1 MKGYLVNIENNEFEN
16 YLIYLDDIP
25 SYDKN
30 KNQWF
35 GFGEPIVVDKNNISR
50 NVKLPA
56 KGEITEVNILIVGNE
71 PSKFYQ
77 GCKVKYNVFD
87 WSSFLFG
94 GLIYGGC
101 VKAYITEVQGI
112 DWLNGKILVQK
123 HNNKKPKWYDWDNFE
138 IV

>member
-56 KGEITEVNILIVGNE
+56 KGEMTEVNILIVNNE

-87 WSSFLFG
+87 WSSFFVWWLD
-94 GLIYGGC
+94 LWWMCQSIYYRSSRYRL
-101 VKAYITEVQGI
+101 A
-112 DWLNGKILVQK
+112 
-123 HNNKKPKWYDWDNFE
+123 
-138 IV
+138 

>member
-35 GFGEPIVVDKNNISR
+35 GFGESIVVDKNNISR

-56 KGEITEVNILIVGNE
+56 KGEMTEVNILIVNNE

-77 GCKVKYNVFD
+77 GCKVKYRVFD
-87 WSSFLFG
+87 WSSFFCG
-94 GLIYGGC
+94 GMLYGGC
-101 VKAYITEVQGI
+101 EKIYITEVQGV
-112 DWLNGKILVQK
+112 DWLNEKILVQK
-123 HNNKKPKWYDWDNFE
+123 HNNRKPKWYDWYDFE

>member
-30 KNQWF
+30 KNRWF

-56 KGEITEVNILIVGNE
+56 KGEMTEVNILIVGNE

-77 GCKVKYNVFD
+77 GCKVKYRVFD
-87 WSSFLFG
+87 WSSFFCG
-94 GLIYGGC
+94 GMLYGGC
-101 VKAYITEVQGI
+101 EKIYITEVQGV
-112 DWLNGKILVQK
+112 DWLNEKILVQK
-123 HNNKKPKWYDWDNFE
+123 HNNRKPKWYDWYDFE
-138 IV
+138 IA

>member
-1 MKGYLVNIENNEFEN
+1 MKGYLVNIENNEFET
-16 YLIYLDDIP
+16 YLLYTHEAP
-25 SYDKN
+25 VYDKN
-30 KNQWF
+30 AKRWF
-35 GFGEPIVVDKNNISR
+35 GFGEPIVVDKNDISKY
-50 NVKLPA
+50 VKLPA
-56 KGEITEVNILIVGNE
+56 KGEITVVNILIVGNE

-101 VKAYITEVQGI
+101 VKTYITEVQGI
-112 DWLNGKILVQK
+112 DWFNRKILVQK
-123 HNNKKPKWYDWDNFE
+123 HNNKKPKWYDWHNFE